1 MKDFIL
7 LEEGLRKDISMIVEI
22 LKNEIALIKKGEKRK
37 INNDLTELLKKIN
50 EYQNIVQNSR
60 KFLLIKKDVN
70 DETRKLITRLEY
82 EWKNI
87 LYPLIEEYDN
97 CVVEYNKNNYPRL
110 KKISDRIGNKIFNSV
125 KTFKYFN
132 Y

>member
-1 MKDFIL
+1 M
-7 LEEGLRKDISMIVEI
+7 
-22 LKNEIALIKKGEKRK
+22 
-37 INNDLTELLKKIN
+37 
-50 EYQNIVQNSR
+50 
-60 KFLLIKKDVN
+60 LIKKDVN

-97 CVVEYNKNNYPRL
+97 CVVEYNKNNYPKL